1 MSNNILYKALAA
13 VSTVGIV
20 VIAGIQVTTALKKGN
35 TAEDQLS
42 KTMVEIKKAR
52 KDALAEVKSIRSEV
66 LKELNG
72 IKSNTLSEIK
82 ADRANALGEV
92 KAAKKDALASIQSTA
107 GNKTSKVWLV
117 LKWGGW
123 NFANTSGIEKIE
135 MSDMNQ
141 CELMGAQWM
150 ASPRAFPERYNF
162 EKMAYVC
169 IES

>member
-1 MSNNILYKALAA
+1 MWGYIVRQSHDQFNVRAA
-13 VSTVGIV
+13 ANRLG
-20 VIAGIQVTTALKKGN
+20 
-35 TAEDQLS
+35 
-42 KTMVEIKKAR
+42 
-52 KDALAEVKSIRSEV
+52 KD
-66 LKELNG
+66 
-72 IKSNTLSEIK
+72 LSEIK